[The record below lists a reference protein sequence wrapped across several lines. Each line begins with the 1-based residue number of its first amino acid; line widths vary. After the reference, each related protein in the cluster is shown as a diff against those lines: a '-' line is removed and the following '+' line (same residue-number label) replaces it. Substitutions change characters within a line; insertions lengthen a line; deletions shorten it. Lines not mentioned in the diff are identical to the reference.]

1 MQPATAK
8 QFAASP
14 VGRYVA
20 GAGYVHFCAA
30 AELWGVLLWGR
41 PSLELAEALERT
53 LTLELEP
60 PARPHASIVDA
71 SGLTGV
77 DVNAFGAL
85 NAYVRGNFDR
95 LKAQVRRLAL
105 VRPSGMEGAL
115 VAGFFEVMP
124 PPYPVSV
131 FSERAPALEWALA
144 DTTLD
149 AAQWTHSLTQLFDL
163 GVGTAPIVRELE
175 AYLVSDLHAANV
187 SDAARILG
195 LSERTLQRRLSE
207 AGTTFVDA
215 LSAARVRVA
224 QRLMLDSD
232 AALTRIA
239 LDVGCAS
246 LQHFSALF
254 RRKVGEAP
262 SVWRAK
268 QKA

>member
-1 MQPATAK
+1 MLPATAT

-41 PSLELAEALERT
+41 PSLELAEGLRRTLALE
-53 LTLELEP
+53 LAP
-60 PARPHASIVDA
+60 PAQPHASIVDA

-95 LKAQVRRLAL
+95 LRAQVRRLAL

-124 PPYPVSV
+124 PPYPVRV
-131 FSERAPALEWALA
+131 FQDRTAALEWALA
-144 DTTLD
+144 DTELD
-149 AAQWTHSLTQLFDL
+149 ASALTRTLTKLFEAGMD
-163 GVGTAPIVRELE
+163 TAPIVRQLDGYLE
-175 AYLVSDLHAANV
+175 ANLLAASV
-187 SDAARILG
+187 SDASRVLG
-195 LSERTLQRRLSE
+195 LSERTMQRRLSE

-215 LSAARVRVA
+215 LSSARVRVA

-232 AALTRIA
+232 APLTRIA

-254 RRKVGEAP
+254 RRKVGQAP
-262 SVWRAK
+262 SAWRAK